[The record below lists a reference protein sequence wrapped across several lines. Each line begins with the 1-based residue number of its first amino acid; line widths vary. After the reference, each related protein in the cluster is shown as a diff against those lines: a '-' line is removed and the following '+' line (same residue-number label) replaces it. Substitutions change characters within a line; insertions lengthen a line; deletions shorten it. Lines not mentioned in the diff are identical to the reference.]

1 MREEERDWA
10 VYCLISEGSAT
21 ARESIGGML
30 NLDPDTVEESLRRLE
45 ANLLIGRE
53 GTELRV
59 LSIGESIVR
68 CQARY
73 DNDFPV
79 YVENGVIKVRQKRTS

>member
-10 VYCLISEGSAT
+10 VYCLISGGRAT
-21 ARESIGGML
+21 TRESIVGIL
-30 NLDPDTVEESLRRLE
+30 DLDPDTIEESLQRLE
-45 ANLLIGRE
+45 ASLLIGRE
-53 GTELRV
+53 GAELRA

-73 DNDFPV
+73 NDDFPV
-79 YVENGVIKVRQKRTS
+79 YVENGVIKVRQKRMP